1 MLRETTYLYLQH
13 LHEHI
18 NDISD
23 RIIWPEAERIHHIC
37 PNLGENTENDIFEL
51 KLHKHGKSMVSA
63 QHAVLSSRKFPE
75 YFQMVMPFISNDN
88 NADDD
93 IKSISST
100 CSSRAWILSINIR
113 QGLNRKIKLQTAH
126 SKIRSFPSDP
136 TPFFPRAGIA

>member
-23 RIIWPEAERIHHIC
+23 RIIWPEAERIQYIC
-37 PNLGENTENDIFEL
+37 PNPGENTENDIFEL

-75 YFQMVMPFISNDN
+75 YFQMVMPFLSLTRMMT
-88 NADDD
+88 
-93 IKSISST
+93 SSP
-100 CSSRAWILSINIR
+100 SRV
-113 QGLNRKIKLQTAH
+113 
-126 SKIRSFPSDP
+126 
-136 TPFFPRAGIA
+136 RAARERGFYL